1 MNPKL
6 LKKGNTIGIIA
17 PSKPF
22 NSEKEF
28 ELNNFI
34 KYMEEKGFKIKLSKN
49 FFKKDKYDVCA
60 GTPEMRANDFNEA
73 FKDKEIDAIWCFQG
87 GDTANQI
94 INLIDYE
101 LIKKNP
107 KPLLGKSDID
117 LLLLA
122 VNKMT
127 GLNTIH
133 CCDPKIGSERELD
146 FEYTK
151 KWFDKRLIQGLKEIE
166 PSTEWT
172 CINEGV
178 AEGKIIGCNLI
189 TIIKMAGTKYFPD
202 FNDSIFFL
210 ETFRTSP
217 SELIWQITHL
227 KNLGVFE
234 KTKGVVIG
242 NNYGFQSE
250 EYKAEEIIKGL
261 IEEYNLPILKI
272 NEFGHYQPHAFLP
285 IGAGVR
291 LDATNKKIEIMED
304 FAEKY
309 INEQVFI

>member
-1 MNPKL
+1 MKPKL
-6 LKKGNTIGIIA
+6 LKKGDTIGIIA

-22 NSEKEF
+22 NPKKEF

-34 KYMEEKGFKIKLSKN
+34 KYMEERGFKIKLSRN
-49 FFKKDKYDVCA
+49 FFEKDKFGVSA
-60 GTPEMRANDFNEA
+60 GTPEMRASDFNDMVQ
-73 FKDKEIDAIWCFQG
+73 DKEIDAIWCFQG

-94 INLIDYE
+94 LNLIDYE

-107 KPLLGKSDID
+107 KIILGKSDID

-127 GLNTIH
+127 GLKTIH
-133 CCDPKIGSERELD
+133 CCDPKIGSNKELD

-151 KWFDKRLIQGLKEIE
+151 KWFDKRIIQGLSEVE
-166 PSTEWT
+166 PCSEWT
-172 CINEGV
+172 CINEGT

-202 FNDSIFFL
+202 FADSIFFL
-210 ETFRTSP
+210 ETFRTTLP
-217 SELIWQITHL
+217 DLVWQVAHL

-242 NNYGFQSE
+242 NNFEFRSE
-250 EYKAEEIIKGL
+250 EYKVEEIIKDL
-261 IEEYNLPILKI
+261 ISEYNLPILKI

-285 IGAGVR
+285 IGARLR
-291 LDATNKKIEIMED
+291 LDATNKKIEIIED
-304 FAEKY
+304 FAEKQG
-309 INEQVFI
+309 E